1 MTDQIETY
9 RRGVAPHKD
18 TYRIWPLYG
27 AGLDNLGVDS
37 KPIDS
42 PLPAVG
48 PDQLL
53 VRHDAC
59 GLCFSDVKVIRL
71 GQQHPRI
78 FKDMKTD
85 PVVLGHEVSVTVV
98 EVGEGLRDQYRP
110 GDRFIV
116 QAEIFKNGINLSYGY
131 MIRGGLSEYA
141 LIDDTILNGDDGNY
155 LIPVQPETGYAE
167 SALTEPWACV
177 TAAYELKYRGGIKPG
192 GALWIVGGPA
202 AGDGPYTISCGFD
215 AESHPGLV
223 CVTNLPPSFAA
234 WLEARAAELGVPVIT
249 IDDPAHPVI
258 PAGIAAPR
266 TNYDGK
272 PALNHFDDIVILRPT
287 AELTETVSPHLADF
301 GVCALL
307 GDEPLDRP
315 ANVDVGRVHYNRWVF
330 VGAQGADVA
339 AAYLQT
345 PVRSSLKPGGRAW
358 YVGVGGPMGRM
369 HVQRG
374 LQVAGSPKVVV
385 STDVSDLRL
394 ADLAETYR
402 AEAEANGVEFICLN
416 PQNKDAYEAGM
427 ARFKGAA
434 DGAGGFD
441 DIIVLAPVGALI
453 ADSARWL
460 APGGVMNVFAGVGR
474 GTTVSL
480 DLSDA
485 FLRGVRV
492 IGHSASSIDD
502 LRLMLH
508 YAETGVLSPNRSVA
522 AIGSL
527 EAVKD
532 GIRSVMD
539 TVYPGKVVIYPHIKP
554 LPLTAITDL
563 EPILPTVFAKMKDGR
578 EWTNEAEAELLR
590 VMLKEDTVA
599 TNSTNWTN

>member
-1 MTDQIETY
+1 MTDKLDTY
-9 RRGVAPHKD
+9 RRGEPPQKES
-18 TYRIWPLYG
+18 YRIWPLYG
-27 AGLDNLGVDS
+27 AGLDNLGVHDA
-37 KPIDS
+37 PIDS
-42 PLPAVG
+42 PLPQVG

-59 GLCFSDVKVIRL
+59 GLCFSDIKVIRL

-78 FKDMKTD
+78 TKDMQTD

-98 EVGEGLRDQYRP
+98 EVGEHLAGQYQP
-110 GDRFIV
+110 GDRFII
-116 QAEIFKNGINLSYGY
+116 QAEIYKNGVNLAYGY
-131 MIRGGLSEYA
+131 MLRGGLSEYA

-155 LIPVQPETGYAE
+155 LIPVQPDTGYAE

-192 GALWIVGGPA
+192 GSLWIVGGLEIEA
-202 AGDGPYTISCGFD
+202 RPYSISCGFD
-215 AESHPGLV
+215 ADSHPAVIGLTHV
-223 CVTNLPPSFAA
+223 PDAFGA
-234 WLEARAAELGVPVIT
+234 WIRARAAELGVAVFEIE
-249 IDDPAHPVI
+249 DPAHPAI
-258 PAGIAAPR
+258 PAEVAAPR

-272 PALNHFDDIVILRPT
+272 PTPNHFDDIAILRPT
-287 AELTETVSPHLADF
+287 AELIETVSPHLADF
-301 GVCALL
+301 GVCALI

-330 VGAQGADVA
+330 VGSQGADVA
-339 AAYLQT
+339 AAYAQT
-345 PVRSSLKPGGRAW
+345 PVRSTLKHGGRAW
-358 YVGVGGPMGRM
+358 FVGAGGPMGRM
-369 HVQRG
+369 HVQRA
-374 LQVAGSPKVVV
+374 LQVADGPKVVV
-385 STDVSDLRL
+385 CTDVSDLRL
-394 ADLAETYR
+394 ADLADTYC

-416 PQNKDAYEAGM
+416 PLNKAAYEAGM
-427 ARFKGAA
+427 AAFK
-434 DGAGGFD
+434 GGFD
-441 DIIVLAPVGALI
+441 DIVVLAPVGALI
-453 ADSARWL
+453 AEAAHWL

-474 GTTVSL
+474 GTLVNL

-485 FLRGVRV
+485 YLRGVRV

-532 GIRSVMD
+532 GIKSVMD
-539 TVYPGKVVIYPHIKP
+539 TVYPGKVVIYPHIRP

-563 EPILPTVFAKMKDGR
+563 APVLPTVYAQMKDGR
-578 EWTNEAEAELLR
+578 EWTNAAEAELLR
-590 VMLKEDTVA
+590 VMLKEE
-599 TNSTNWTN
+599 